1 MTNFLE
7 NISNSKLNVISEL
20 SLRIIF
26 ALLMFSHGEGKLIS
40 LIEQPEQP
48 LSFILKMNFFSDF
61 PIVSSWMVA
70 VSEAI
75 LIPIF
80 IIIGSFNFIGQTSK
94 GFSTLGGLLST
105 ILMLIIIFGFHIDVL
120 QESWKEFKY
129 QLSLLAISIYFLFK

>member
-7 NISNSKLNVISEL
+7 NISNSKLSVISEL

-48 LSFILKMNFFSDF
+48 LSFISKMNFFSDF

>member
-7 NISNSKLNVISEL
+7 NISNSKLSVISEL

-48 LSFILKMNFFSDF
+48 LSFISKMNFFSDF

-120 QESWKEFKY
+120 QESWQEFKY

>member
-7 NISNSKLNVISEL
+7 NISNSKLSVISEL

-120 QESWKEFKY
+120 
-129 QLSLLAISIYFLFK
+129 LLMILH

>member
-7 NISNSKLNVISEL
+7 NISNSKLSVISEL

-120 QESWKEFKY
+120 QESWQEFKY